1 MVAAAHLKTLRESLG
16 LTAQWL
22 ADQAGVRLRS
32 VQYWESGRSK
42 VPADVCNM
50 LKNIDES
57 LNGSVERAVEHINE
71 VKAETGAYPEEVVLI
86 RYRTDDDLWQFRED
100 MRPLPTTTHA
110 EMLARMRREF
120 AKINVQTQIVYMD
133 ANAYLTWLGDR
144 VDDEA
149 ARSEWALSL

>member
-16 LTAQWL
+16 LTAQWV

-42 VPADVCNM
+42 VPDDVCHM
-50 LKNIDES
+50 LKNIDDS
-57 LNGSVERAVEHINE
+57 LNNSVKSAVEHINE
-71 VKAETGAYPEEVVLI
+71 VKAETGTCPEIVLI
-86 RYRTDDDLWQFRED
+86 RYRTDEDLWQFRED

-110 EMLARMRREF
+110 EMLARMNREL